1 MVGTT
6 GFEPVDPRLNS
17 IGYKAGGKIM
27 AKFRINSGGFAIS
40 DLVNEVGGRED
51 IFGIGLVMRIFRM

>member
-1 MVGTT
+1 
-6 GFEPVDPRLNS
+6 
-17 IGYKAGGKIM
+17 M